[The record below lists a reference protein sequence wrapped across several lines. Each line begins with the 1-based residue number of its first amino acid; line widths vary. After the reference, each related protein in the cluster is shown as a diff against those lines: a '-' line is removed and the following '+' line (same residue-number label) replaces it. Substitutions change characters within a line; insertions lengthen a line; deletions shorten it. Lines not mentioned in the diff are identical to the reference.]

1 MDVKKVFD
9 RIKKDE
15 GFSSVSFWDYKQW
28 TWGHG
33 TKAPGP
39 DAHIDE
45 ETAGREL
52 IVEVCDAIKDYY
64 DIFGFDPDI
73 NEVRQRALVN
83 MIFNL
88 GKQGVKNFRKMCA
101 AIYAKDWDKAAEEAK
116 DSKWYNQVGRR
127 SRRIVEELRTGEE
140 VE

>member
-1 MDVKKVFD
+1 MDIAKIIA
-9 RIKKDE
+9 RIQLDE

-28 TWGHG
+28 TWGYG

-45 ETAGREL
+45 TSARKQLVRE
-52 IVEVCDAIKDYY
+52 ICNAVNDYY
-64 DIFGFDPDI
+64 NIFGFTEEI

-88 GKQGVKNFRKMCA
+88 GAQGVKDFKKMCA
-101 AIYAKDWDKAAEEAK
+101 AIYRGDWEKAAEEAK
-116 DSKWYNQVGRR
+116 DSKWFNQVGRR

-140 VE
+140 V